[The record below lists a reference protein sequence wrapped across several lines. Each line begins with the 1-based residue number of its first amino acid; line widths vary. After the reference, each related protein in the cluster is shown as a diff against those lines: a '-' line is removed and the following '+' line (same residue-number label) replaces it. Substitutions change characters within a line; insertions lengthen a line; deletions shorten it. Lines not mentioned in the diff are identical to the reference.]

1 MSFEY
6 QTKRYLG
13 RAMCVV
19 LCISAIAKANAQ
31 TPNVRKITLVEAV
44 RIAASE
50 NPNVQIGLLNTALAK
65 EDQRKALSALL
76 PEASIGISDSI
87 RRINIQS
94 SEGTTAGILPQH
106 EGPYQVLAL
115 GTHFSSPIFDVSL
128 LESYR
133 AKQASTTAAIADA
146 KGIREQ
152 IVALTVGR
160 YLLCL
165 RRAAT
170 VRAAESQ
177 VVLASRL
184 FKQASDLEDAGAGT
198 GIDTLRAKQKL
209 RVQEQALIVARE
221 EADTSLYGLTR
232 LLNLPPSI
240 DLVLADIGIFDNRSL
255 PQSEQASIETAYVQR
270 PEMIALRNRLIAAR
284 REQESA
290 RAERLPSLGISG
302 TWSEQGNRPNNS
314 IPVYQYQAGL
324 SIPIFTGGRIR
335 SEIATSTIDINRL
348 TSQEQELKN
357 IIALEVKTAHAKLQ
371 AALQEIRVADS
382 GLALAQEELNQAG
395 DRFQAGVADNIEVVT
410 AQDTL
415 AHAYDDQI
423 AALYHANQ
431 SRADLEHAMGHI
443 EDSYSNVQAPPPVV
457 TSDSSGIVK

>member
-1 MSFEY
+1 MNFEY
-6 QTKRYLG
+6 RTKRYLG
-13 RAMCVV
+13 RTICWA
-19 LCISAIAKANAQ
+19 LCIVTMAKGNTQ

-44 RIAASE
+44 HIAASE

-76 PEASIGISDSI
+76 PEASIGISDSMQ
-87 RRINIQS
+87 RINIQS
-94 SEGTTAGILPQH
+94 SVGTTAGILPQH

-115 GTHFSSPIFDVSL
+115 GTHFSAPIFDVSL

-133 AKQASTTAAIADA
+133 AKQASTTAARADA
-146 KGIREQ
+146 KSIREQ
-152 IVALTVGR
+152 IVALTVGQ

-165 RRAAT
+165 RRSAT
-170 VRAAESQ
+170 VTAAESQ
-177 VVLASRL
+177 VVLANRL
-184 FKQASDLEDAGAGT
+184 FKQASNLEDAGAGT

-221 EADTSLYGLTR
+221 EAETSLYGLTR
-232 LLNLPPSI
+232 LLNLPPSTN
-240 DLVLADIGIFDNRSL
+240 LVLADVGIFDNRSL
-255 PQSEQASIETAYVQR
+255 PQSEQASIEAAYEQR

-314 IPVYQYQAGL
+314 IPVYQYQGGL

-348 TSQEQELKN
+348 KSQEQELKN
-357 IIALEVKTAHAKLQ
+357 AIALEVKTAHAKLQ
-371 AALQEIRVADS
+371 AALQEIQVADS
-382 GLALAQEELNQAG
+382 GLALAREEVDQAG

-443 EDSYSNVQAPPPVV
+443 EDSYRNAQAPPPVV

>member
-1 MSFEY
+1 MNFESR
-6 QTKRYLG
+6 TKHSIG
-13 RAMCVV
+13 CAMCVA
-19 LCISAIAKANAQ
+19 LCIGAMAKGNAQ

-44 RIAASE
+44 HIAASE

-76 PEASIGISDSI
+76 PEASIGISESVQ
-87 RRINIQS
+87 RINIQS
-94 SEGTTAGILPQH
+94 NVGTTAGILPQH

-115 GTHFSSPIFDVSL
+115 GTHFSAPIFDESL
-128 LESYR
+128 LERYR
-133 AKQASTTAAIADA
+133 ATQANTTAAVADA
-146 KGIREQ
+146 KSIREQ
-152 IVALTVGR
+152 VVALTVGQ

-170 VRAAESQ
+170 VTAAESQ
-177 VVLASRL
+177 VALANRL

-221 EADTSLYGLTR
+221 EALTSLYGLTR
-232 LLNLPPSI
+232 LLNLPPST
-240 DLVLADIGIFDNRSL
+240 DLVLADKGIFDNRSL
-255 PQSEQASIETAYVQR
+255 PQSEQVSIEAAYEQR
-270 PEMIALRNRLIAAR
+270 SEMIALRNRLIAAR

-290 RAERLPSLGISG
+290 RAEHLPSLSISG
-302 TWSEQGNRPNNS
+302 TWSEQGNRPNNL

-348 TSQEQELKN
+348 NSQEQEFKN
-357 IIALEVKTAHAKLQ
+357 VIALEVKTANARLK
-371 AALQEIRVADS
+371 AALQEVQVADS
-382 GLALAQEELNQAG
+382 GLALAKEEVNQAQ

-431 SRADLEHAMGHI
+431 SRADLERSMGHI
-443 EDSYSNVQAPPPVV
+443 EDSYKDAQTLPPVV
-457 TSDSSGIVK
+457 TSDSSGIVN